1 MVIGILV
8 LIYIV
13 YLLIGIE
20 FKFHVGWLDWNS
32 PYMHYE
38 VIASYQDI
46 IPALIAP
53 VLALIWLGYLWY
65 RKSMIGEA

>member
-8 LIYIV
+8 LIYVV

-20 FKFHVGWLDWNS
+20 FKFPVGWLDWNS
-32 PYMHYE
+32 PYLHYV

-46 IPALIAP
+46 LPALIAP
-53 VLALIWLGYLWY
+53 FLALIWLGYVWY